1 MDALRRGRLLVVSAA
16 VCWSLAGACVKL
28 ARPLDAWQIAGIRS
42 LVAFVFLALALK
54 LWRARPFLPSLKVTL
69 LALAYASTVLLFII
83 ANTLTTAANAIFLQD
98 TAPVWV
104 MVFAPLMLKEPL
116 RARDLWML
124 LVCALGMTL
133 FFFDE
138 LSPGQKTGNIIAL
151 VSGVGFG
158 FVILG
163 MRWGRM
169 RGEADAAASPTSE
182 QSPRGGI
189 GKNPDLSNAGPNEAE
204 QLAIWGNLFCFL
216 LCVPMLN
223 IPPATAEYAGPLALI
238 TAMGVFQLG
247 LGYLLLARGIKHVP
261 AMEASLL
268 VLIEPVLNPV
278 WTLIAAGERPSAW
291 ALAGG
296 SVIIGTVAFQALRG
310 KT

>member
-1 MDALRRGRLLVVSAA
+1 
-16 VCWSLAGACVKL
+16 
-28 ARPLDAWQIAGIRS
+28 
-42 LVAFVFLALALK
+42 
-54 LWRARPFLPSLKVTL
+54 
-69 LALAYASTVLLFII
+69 
-83 ANTLTTAANAIFLQD
+83 
-98 TAPVWV
+98 

-124 LVCALGMTL
+124 AVCALGMTL

-138 LSPGQKTGNIIAL
+138 LSPGQRNGNLIAL

-163 MRWGRM
+163 MRWGRA
-169 RGEADAAASPTSE
+169 RTPDPAPPGKAGPEGVEAAPDAASA
-182 QSPRGGI
+182 RGGI
-189 GKNPDLSNAGPNEAE
+189 GKVPDSSNAGPNEAE

-216 LCVPMLN
+216 LCVPVLKM
-223 IPPATAEYAGPLALI
+223 PPATAEYAGPLALI
-238 TAMGVFQLG
+238 AAMGVFQLG

-278 WTLIAAGERPSAW
+278 WTLLAAGERPSAW

-310 KT
+310 RS